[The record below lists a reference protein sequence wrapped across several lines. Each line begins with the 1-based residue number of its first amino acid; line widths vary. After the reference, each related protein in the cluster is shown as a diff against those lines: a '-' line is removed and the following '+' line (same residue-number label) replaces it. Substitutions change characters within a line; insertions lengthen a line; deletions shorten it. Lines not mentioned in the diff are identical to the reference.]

1 MDAKNGNMM
10 RYIWGSLGLIGI
22 LVLIVW
28 GFNKAPSFAGDPTV
42 LACLRCDQNVCPATT
57 ASWRELFVKMFGG
70 NTPEK

>member
-28 GFNKAPSFAGDPTV
+28 AFNKGPSFAGDPTV
-42 LACLRCDQNVCPATT
+42 QACLTCDQNVCPATT
-57 ASWRELFVKMFGG
+57 ASWRELFRKLSGG
-70 NTPEK
+70 KNP